1 MVRIVIGG
9 SRKLPEGKAPFLLI
23 RFLGALPDDAVVMLR
38 CPYTEGNLP
47 GPFERDVADLCD
59 ALNIP
64 VEWHA
69 PAPTILSPGRVS
81 VYVRD
86 IEMIAKSDLV
96 LLFFTQEDAVYGY
109 SGTTHLMDKALDQNI
124 PMYAYRVEN
133 NGQVFRI
140 GEHDPENAFGKMVPA
155 AP

>member
-69 PAPTILSPGRVS
+69 PAPTILNPGRVS
-81 VYVRD
+81 VYIRD
-86 IEMIAKSDLV
+86 IDMVAKASLV
-96 LLFFTQEDAVYGY
+96 LLFFTKEDAEDGY
-109 SGTTHLMDKALDQNI
+109 SGTHHLMDKALDQNI
-124 PMYAYRVEN
+124 PMYAYIVANDGFVSRW
-133 NGQVFRI
+133 
-140 GEHDPENAFGKMVPA
+140 GEHDPENFYGDLVPA
-155 AP
+155 AS